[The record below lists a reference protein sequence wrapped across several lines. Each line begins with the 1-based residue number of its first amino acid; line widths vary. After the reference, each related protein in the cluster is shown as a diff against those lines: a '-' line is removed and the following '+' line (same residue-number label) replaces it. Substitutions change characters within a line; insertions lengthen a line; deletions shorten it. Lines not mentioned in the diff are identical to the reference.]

1 MIIGDK
7 CYTQYIDDWKSQ
19 IGMTSQIK
27 TTYFNPNGAEGGFSQ
42 HFFQTSEIVKIY
54 ILQKCQCFKLE
65 LKWLFWFVGVFSYI
79 FDCFRK
85 SVLPCVV
92 LQITNERC
100 FQIVSDSKQYFT
112 DQTRNTY
119 KMNKLVLSS
128 LLTLTAALPQS
139 GKIK

>member
-1 MIIGDK
+1 VQKM
-7 CYTQYIDDWKSQ
+7 
-19 IGMTSQIK
+19 
-27 TTYFNPNGAEGGFSQ
+27 
-42 HFFQTSEIVKIY
+42 SEIVKIY
-54 ILQKCQCFKLE
+54 IHQK
-65 LKWLFWFVGVFSYI
+65 FWFACVFSYI

-85 SVLPCVV
+85 SVLPNAV

-139 GKIK
+139 GKRK